1 MQATPSTKERHM
13 TAAVTNEKVREWD
26 QSTAPYTIMIL
37 RRTDAFA
44 AAADRDETV
53 WAHARRMIS
62 LHYDG
67 IMPIVC
73 PCRDDRDD
81 SDISGV
87 GIFAADP
94 DRTARIMDED
104 PAVQAGLYAYE
115 VHPCRSV
122 PGSALRPR

>member
-1 MQATPSTKERHM
+1 M
-13 TAAVTNEKVREWD
+13 TVAVTDEKIREWI
-26 QSTAPYTIMIL
+26 QSAAPYTIMIL
-37 RRTDAFA
+37 RRTDAFSE
-44 AAADRDETV
+44 AADRDKTV
-53 WAHARRMIS
+53 WEHARRMIS
-62 LHYDG
+62 LQARG

-81 SDISGV
+81 TDLSGI

-104 PAVQAGLYAYE
+104 PAVQAGLYTFE

-122 PGSALRPR
+122 PGSALPPPEPPLAGE